1 MVWEAIRRHQDLANQ
16 SNSKLKAPVYHKHIV
31 NDGNKIIIIGQ
42 RYIRGGRDEVA
53 ISVTGTSSLYTYEKR
68 HRRTKA
74 GIKNR
79 ADAQERGR
87 KDKILS
93 G

>member
-42 RYIRGGRDEVA
+42 RYIRGWKRRGRDFGYRHEQ
-53 ISVTGTSSLYTYEKR
+53 SLHLRKR

-87 KDKILS
+87 KENKLR